1 MQKSRIRIR
10 ALRGIL
16 IRKMLIFMKLYF
28 LFQFVFFIS
37 VQASVYSQQAVVNV
51 EMENVSLKTIFTEL
65 GVQAGCDFLYNNQM
79 IQQKGLVSLKVQNKP
94 LNQVLEEWLPS
105 LGLTFSYDDN
115 VVIIR
120 AARDDEKK
128 VYVIEGKVVDNNN
141 VPMPGV
147 TVLFG

>member
-1 MQKSRIRIR
+1 M
-10 ALRGIL
+10 
-16 IRKMLIFMKLYF
+16 
-28 LFQFVFFIS
+28 
-37 VQASVYSQQAVVNV
+37 
-51 EMENVSLKTIFTEL
+51 
-65 GVQAGCDFLYNNQM
+65 
-79 IQQKGLVSLKVQNKP
+79 
-94 LNQVLEEWLPS
+94 LEEWLPS

-147 TVLFG
+147 TLKNFISEV